1 VKTLRIALLVA
12 LPLALATVALAQVNK
27 EEDVDIALTG
37 QITVVDV
44 VAKTIALQG
53 ANGERTVVGI
63 DDKTTIMSGDKKLKI
78 DGLHKDDWVASMRT
92 AAGRRSSAPT
102 SRWST
107 IRTTRTTTTED
118 YGWAGSLSP

>member
-78 DGLHKDDWVASMRT
+78 DGLHKDDWVAVD
-92 AAGRRSSAPT
+92 ADRRGATVVGTYIEVVDDPNNPN
-102 SRWST
+102 
-107 IRTTRTTTTED
+107 D
-118 YGWAGSLSP
+118 DD